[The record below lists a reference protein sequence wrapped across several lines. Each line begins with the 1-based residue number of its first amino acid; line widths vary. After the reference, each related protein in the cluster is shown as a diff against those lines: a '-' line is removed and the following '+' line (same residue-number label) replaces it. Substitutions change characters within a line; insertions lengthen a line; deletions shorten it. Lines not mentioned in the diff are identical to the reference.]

1 MIRLIYNLGL
11 PMVLILALPLLI
23 VKAIRVPGY
32 TAWIGR
38 RLGLLAGS
46 APRSCPPR
54 EGKLIWLHAL
64 SVGETVSARPL
75 LRVLRRHFPE
85 ATLVLSNSTRAGAA
99 LAAASCG
106 ALADRLEVLPYDLPW
121 VMKRLVRRLRPDLF
135 ILVESDL
142 WPNLLRSLAKEGVPQ
157 LLTNGRL
164 STSSWRWYQRLRFLV
179 RPLLFDSFAFLA
191 MQTGKEAARLRALG
205 LPPVRVGVLGNLKY
219 PAALDPWPP
228 SGSTLRLSRGLL
240 GIGDD
245 KLLWLAGSTHAGEEE
260 VLLRAW
266 RRLHREFPELF
277 LLLAPR
283 RVERAGE
290 VLELARR
297 YDPRARLRSA
307 PGNHGGQVLILD
319 SYGELAALYPLSD
332 LAFVGGSLVPA
343 GGHNPL
349 EAAVGCR
356 PSLFGP
362 HMEDFAE
369 ISLDLLAAGG
379 ACQVKD
385 EEEIVT
391 AVTLWLR
398 EPAARAAAGRQA
410 ARLVATRSRGVLTA
424 HLEMIAKLLGS
435 DLPSEEKR

>member
-1 MIRLIYNLGL
+1 MIYNIGL
-11 PMVLILALPLLI
+11 PVALILALPLLI

-38 RLGLLAGS
+38 RLGLIAGGDGTACS
-46 APRSCPPR
+46 PRK
-54 EGKLIWLHAL
+54 GKLIWLHAL
-64 SVGETVSARPL
+64 SVGETVAARPL
-75 LRVLRRHFPE
+75 LRALRHRYPE

-99 LAAASCG
+99 LAAASCTG
-106 ALADRLEVLPYDLPW
+106 LADRLEVLPYDLPW

-135 ILVESDL
+135 ILVETDF
-142 WPNLLRSLAKEGVPQ
+142 WPNLLRSLAQERVP
-157 LLTNGRL
+157 LLLSNGRL
-164 STSSWRWYQRLRFLV
+164 SASSWRWYQRLRFLV
-179 RPLLFDSFAFLA
+179 RPLLFDPFAFLA
-191 MQTGKEAARLRALG
+191 MQTEAEAVRLRDLG
-205 LPPVRVGVLGNLKY
+205 LPPARVGVLGNLKY

-228 SGSTLRLSRGLL
+228 ASSTLRLSRELL
-240 GIGDD
+240 GIEPD

-260 VLLRAW
+260 ILLRAW
-266 RRLHREFPELF
+266 RRLNREFPELV

-283 RVERAGE
+283 RVERAGA

-297 YDPRARLRSA
+297 YDPRARLRTA
-307 PGNHGGQVLILD
+307 PSSPGIRVLILD

-349 EAAVGCR
+349 EAAAGCR

-369 ISLDLLAAGG
+369 ISLDLLTARG

-391 AVTLWLR
+391 AVTHWLR
-398 EPAARAAAGRQA
+398 EPAVRAAAGGQA
-410 ARLVATRSRGVLTA
+410 GQLVATRSQGVLAA

-435 DLPSEEKR
+435 DLPPEDKR